1 MVSSEP
7 GKELGIMISIIEGD
21 LKYMEDLKECI
32 HKSVL
37 EQFCFVDKGKIE
49 NFITEGIERKEIFVA
64 VNEQKDCL
72 GFIRIDWNFAFSGY
86 PLLRTI
92 AVKPLLRGKGIGTKL
107 LEHFECLSF
116 KKVEKVF
123 LFVSQSNPKARKLY
137 ERKGYFMVGAIPG
150 LYSKD
155 GIVEILL
162 MKQKNVVIEYEI

>member
-1 MVSSEP
+1 
-7 GKELGIMISIIEGD
+7 MISIIEGD
-21 LKYMEDLKECI
+21 LKYIEDLKECI
-32 HKSVL
+32 SKSIL
-37 EQFCFVDKGKIE
+37 EQFYFSDKDKTE
-49 NFITEGIERKEIFVA
+49 SFFKEGIEKKEIFVA

-72 GFIRIDWNFAFSGY
+72 GFIRIDWNFAYSEY

-92 AVKPLLRGKGIGTKL
+92 AVKPLYRGKGIGTKL

-123 LFVSQSNPKARKLY
+123 LFVSQLNSKARKLY

-155 GIVEILL
+155 GIVEVLL
-162 MKQKNVVIEYEI
+162 MKQKNVVMEYVI